1 MLLAEEEPGDEL
13 ADSILTCRALQL
25 VVVLCVDL
33 LHGLAIMCFRRQQ
46 EARFVGASLS
56 VMSLRLLPNSDPS
69 QGIPAICI
77 AAGNSKLHLGISID
91 RVDEGERE
99 VVLTFR
105 HFFRKEDSV
114 VIHDIP
120 GRP

>member
-1 MLLAEEEPGDEL
+1 
-13 ADSILTCRALQL
+13 
-25 VVVLCVDL
+25 
-33 LHGLAIMCFRRQQ
+33 MCSRRQQ